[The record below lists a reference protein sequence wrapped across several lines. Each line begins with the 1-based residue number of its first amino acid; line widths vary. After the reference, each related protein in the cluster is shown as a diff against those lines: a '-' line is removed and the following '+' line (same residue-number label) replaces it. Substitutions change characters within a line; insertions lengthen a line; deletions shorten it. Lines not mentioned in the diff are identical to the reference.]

1 MTDMT
6 DMMGVTSMKNV
17 ASEMTAAF
25 SGDETVKLF
34 ARVQISRFAVARMR
48 VSSIIMRSHLNLAA
62 AVLFLGLGTIVSG
75 SPSRADPAAAE
86 ITAAQ
91 ANAALIKSAY
101 DAFSRGD
108 TQSVFAVFAENIL
121 WHVPGRGPLS
131 RDYRGHAEVAGFF
144 EHFMGLSEGTFRIQ
158 IDEILANRDRVV
170 VLCTESASRA
180 GRSWSSP
187 QVHVWTVKDGRAT
200 TFWEYE
206 GDQQGDDEFW
216 SAHP

>member
-1 MTDMT
+1 MTDMP
-6 DMMGVTSMKNV
+6 DMVEATSMKNV
-17 ASEMTAAF
+17 AGEMSAAF
-25 SGDETVKLF
+25 SGDETVKHR
-34 ARVQISRFAVARMR
+34 RVHIPRLAAVLMR
-48 VSSIIMRSHLNLAA
+48 VSNFVMKSHLYLAA
-62 AVLFLGLGTIVSG
+62 AVLFGLGTIACG
-75 SPSRADPAAAE
+75 TPSRADADASE

-91 ANAALIKSAY
+91 ANATLIKSAY

-131 RDYRGHAEVAGFF
+131 RDYHGHAEVGGFF
-144 EHFMGLSEGTFRIQ
+144 ERFIGLSEGTFRIQ
-158 IDEILANRDRVV
+158 IDQILANRDRVV

-200 TFWEYE
+200 AFWEYE
-206 GDQQGDDEFW
+206 GDQQGEDEFW
-216 SAHP
+216 SMHP